1 MKSSTRAFIKEAR
14 QTPDFSL
21 FDFIHGYVYSRWPY
35 FYIGTAL
42 KQPRVLRP
50 LTKVAD
56 WLIRRREVSR
66 HKGGNGHEPASPT
79 IADTYH
85 GKVVPLEAAAR
96 LVQVNQDVQLTVPEH
111 VVPFA
116 VARDIVMQHPDHIVV
131 MDCPCRMARENPC
144 LPLDVCL
151 IVGEPFASFILDH
164 QPAHARR
171 ITPDEAVDILKAE
184 DRRGHVHH
192 AFFKD
197 AMLQRFYAICN
208 CCSCCCG
215 AMSAHRNGIPM
226 LISSGYVCQADE
238 ARCAGCGAC
247 VKKCQFGALALRDG
261 HVAVDAV
268 ACMGCGVC
276 VNTCPRGALSL
287 LRLPERPAPLEI
299 HELMAQAINRN
310 ENLSKE

>member
-1 MKSSTRAFIKEAR
+1 MKSSTRAFAKEAR
-14 QTPDFSL
+14 QTPGFSL
-21 FDFIHGYVYSRWPY
+21 FDFIHGYIYGRWPY

-42 KQPRVLRP
+42 NPPRLLRP
-50 LTKVAD
+50 LAQFAD
-56 WLIRRREVSR
+56 WLIRRREMSR
-66 HKGGNGHEPASPT
+66 HKDGNGHEPASPT

-85 GKVVPLEAAAR
+85 GKVVPLDAAAR
-96 LVQVNQDVQLTVPEH
+96 LVQVNEDVTLTVPEH

-116 VARDIVMQHPDHIVV
+116 VARDIVMEHPNHIVV

-151 IVGEPFASFILDH
+151 VVGEPFTSFILDH

-171 ITPDEAVDILKAE
+171 ITPDEAVDILEAE
-184 DRRGHVHH
+184 DKRGHVHH

-226 LISSGYVCQADE
+226 LISSGYVCQVDE
-238 ARCAGCGAC
+238 ARCVGCGAC
-247 VKKCQFGALALRDG
+247 VEKCQFDALVLQDG
-261 HVAVDAV
+261 HVVVDAA

-276 VNTCPRGALSL
+276 VNACPKEALSL
-287 LRLPERPAPLEI
+287 ARALERPSPLEI
-299 HELMAQAINRN
+299 HELMAQARL
-310 ENLSKE
+310 EA